1 LAGFFFWKGDAE
13 QESGLLSQRGDLP
26 AYIELGKENGNGVLT
41 VMQKIVF
48 ISYYHLTEKVQKV
61 VKELNTSI
69 PVEIVEVELGGSEA
83 LAKELDADEEVAVI
97 VSPKGHA
104 EFIGE
109 LKQTPLVIVNVSD
122 TDFLV
127 ALHKAAEKSNEVVIM
142 RYGNI
147 FEEFQPYDHLFN
159 LTIHYDRY
167 LSTGEAA
174 EKVQQWVCKGV
185 KTIIGTSVVYKEA
198 LKAGAHAVYLYSAN
212 TLKEQIQQAME
223 IVKSREQDQA
233 KLKWIQAAIASTN
246 QAVLSTDHDGKVTLA
261 NQQAFA
267 LLELSGN
274 EVLQR
279 NISEF
284 LPGVETEPVLK
295 SGYSVENLIL
305 AEKELIANITP
316 IKVEDRI
323 IGSVFFLQEMS
334 KVSDAESKIR
344 KELTKKGLVARYRFS
359 DIIHQSEVVRSVI
372 KKAKIYAN
380 TDSSILIQGET
391 GTGKEL
397 FAQSIHNESQRK
409 SQPFVAINC
418 SALPEQ
424 LLESELFG
432 YADGAFTGAK
442 KGGKRGLFELAHR
455 GTIFLDEIGE
465 ISESLQARLL
475 RVLQEKEIMRVGGE
489 SVIPVDV
496 RIISATNRD
505 LRNMVDSRAFREDL
519 YYRLNILDLILPPLR
534 ERCADIPLLVKHFI
548 TKSIPAF
555 AEIMEEHPSVLARLR
570 DLPWKGNIRELEN
583 LVERMTVIYSHAKDV
598 SMVEEIIEQWRV
610 SQNYQVGIAAAPL
623 ESRKEQLERETILSV
638 LNEVGGSKEKAA
650 EKLGISRSTL
660 WRKLQKI

>member
-1 LAGFFFWKGDAE
+1 
-13 QESGLLSQRGDLP
+13 
-26 AYIELGKENGNGVLT
+26 VLT

-48 ISYYHLTEKVQKV
+48 FSYYHLTDKVQEV

-69 PVEIVEVELGGSEA
+69 PVEAIEVELGKAGE
-83 LAKELDADEEVAVI
+83 LAERLDADEEVAVI

-127 ALHKAAEKSNEVVIM
+127 ALHKAAEVSSEVVIM

-167 LSTGEAA
+167 LSKAEAA
-174 EKVQQWVCKGV
+174 EKVQQWVDKGV
-185 KTIIGTSVVYKEA
+185 KTIIGTSVIYKEA
-198 LKAGAHAVYLYSAN
+198 LKAGAHAVYLYSN
-212 TLKEQIQQAME
+212 DTLREQIKQALE

-233 KLKWIQAAIASTN
+233 KLRWIQAAIASTN
-246 QAVLSTDHDGKVTLA
+246 QAVLSTDHEGRVTLA
-261 NQQAFA
+261 NEQAFT
-267 LLELSGN
+267 LLGLRSA
-274 EVLQR
+274 EVQDR
-279 NISEF
+279 DIRAFFPEID
-284 LPGVETEPVLK
+284 VEPVLK
-295 SGYSVENLIL
+295 KGHLVENLII
-305 AEKELIANITP
+305 AERELIANITP

-323 IGSVFFLQEMS
+323 IGTVFFLQEMS
-334 KVSDAESKIR
+334 KVSAAETKIR
-344 KELTKKGLVARYRFS
+344 KELTKKGLVARYHFG
-359 DIIHQSEVVRSVI
+359 DIIHQSEVVHSVI
-372 KKAKIYAN
+372 KKAKIYAG

-397 FAQSIHNESQRK
+397 FAQSIHNESPRK

-432 YADGAFTGAK
+432 YAEGAFTGAK
-442 KGGKRGLFELAHR
+442 KGGKRGLFELAHG

-505 LRNMVDSRAFREDL
+505 LRRMVDSRVFREDL

-534 ERCADIPLLVKHFI
+534 ERPDDIPLLVGHFI
-548 TKSIPAF
+548 RKNSPAF
-555 AEIMEEHPSVLARLR
+555 GEVVEGYPSLMERLKE
-570 DLPWKGNIRELEN
+570 LPWKGNIRELEN
-583 LVERMTVIYSHAKDV
+583 LVERMIVIYSHTKDV
-598 SMVEEIIEQWRV
+598 GMVEEIIEQWKV
-610 SQNYQVGIAAAPL
+610 SQNYQGGIAAASQL
-623 ESRKEQLERETILSV
+623 ESRREQLEKDTILSV
-638 LNEVGGSKEKAA
+638 LNEVGGNKEKAA

>member
-1 LAGFFFWKGDAE
+1 
-13 QESGLLSQRGDLP
+13 
-26 AYIELGKENGNGVLT
+26 
-41 VMQKIVF
+41 MQKIAF
-48 ISYYHLTEKVQKV
+48 ISYYHLTEKVQNV
-61 VKELNTSI
+61 VRELNSSI
-69 PVEIVEVELGGSEA
+69 PVEIIEVELGGSEA
-83 LAKELDADEEVAVI
+83 LAERLDADEEIAVI

-104 EFIGE
+104 EFIKE

-127 ALHKAAEKSNEVVIM
+127 ALHKAAEVSSEVVIM

-167 LSTGEAA
+167 LSTAEAA
-174 EKVQQWVCKGV
+174 EKVHQWVGKGV

-198 LKAGAHAVYLYSAN
+198 LKAGAHAVYLYSSN

-233 KLKWIQAAIASTN
+233 KLRWIQAAIASTN
-246 QAVLSTDHDGKVTLA
+246 QAVLSTDHEGRVTLA
-261 NQQAFA
+261 NEQAFT
-267 LLELSGN
+267 LLGLENTEILN
-274 EVLQR
+274 R
-279 NISEF
+279 DISEF
-284 LPGVETEPVLK
+284 FPGIEVGPVLK
-295 SGYSVENLIL
+295 SGHSVENFIV
-305 AEKELIANITP
+305 ADRELIANITP
-316 IKVEDRI
+316 IKVEERI

-334 KVSDAESKIR
+334 KVSDAETKIR
-344 KELTKKGLVARYRFS
+344 KELTKKGLVARYTFGS
-359 DIIHQSEVVRSVI
+359 IIHQSNAVESVI
-372 KKAKIYAN
+372 KRAKIYAG

-397 FAQSIHNESQRK
+397 FAQSIHNGSPRRG
-409 SQPFVAINC
+409 QPFVAINC

-432 YADGAFTGAK
+432 YAEGAFTGAK
-442 KGGKRGLFELAHR
+442 KGGKRGLFELAHG

-489 SVIPVDV
+489 TVIPVDV

-505 LRNMVDSRAFREDL
+505 LRKMVDSRVFREDL

-534 ERCADIPLLVKHFI
+534 ERVDDIPLLVNHFI
-548 TKSIPAF
+548 MKNSPSFAGVVEKYPA
-555 AEIMEEHPSVLARLR
+555 VLEKLKG
-570 DLPWKGNIRELEN
+570 LPWKGNIRELEN
-583 LVERMTVIYSHAKDV
+583 LVERMTVIYSHTKNV
-598 SMVEEIIEQWRV
+598 EMVEEIIEQWKV
-610 SQNYQVGIAAAPL
+610 SQNYGEEIVSVSQL
-623 ESRKEQLERETILSV
+623 ESKKEQFEKDTILSV
-638 LNEVGGSKEKAA
+638 LNEVGGNKEKAA

-660 WRKLQKI
+660 WRKLQKS

>member
-1 LAGFFFWKGDAE
+1 
-13 QESGLLSQRGDLP
+13 
-26 AYIELGKENGNGVLT
+26 
-41 VMQKIVF
+41 MQKIVF
-48 ISYYHLTEKVQKV
+48 FSYYHLTDKVKEV

-69 PVEIVEVELGGSEA
+69 PVEAIEVELGGAGE
-83 LAKELDADEEVAVI
+83 LAEKLDADEDVAVI

-127 ALHKAAEKSNEVVIM
+127 ALHKAAEVSNEVVIM

-159 LTIHYDRY
+159 LTIHYDSY
-167 LSTGEAA
+167 LSTAEAA
-174 EKVQQWVCKGV
+174 EKVQQWVDKGV

-212 TLKEQIQQAME
+212 TIREQIQQALE
-223 IVKSREQDQA
+223 IVKSREHDQA
-233 KLKWIQAAIASTN
+233 KLRWIQAAISSTN
-246 QAVLSTDHDGKVTLA
+246 QAVLSTDQEGKVTLA
-261 NQQAFA
+261 NEQAFT
-267 LLELSGN
+267 LLGVEKSVVQN
-274 EVLQR
+274 R
-279 NISEF
+279 DISEF
-284 LPGVETEPVLK
+284 FPVLEVESVLK
-295 SGYSVENLIL
+295 KGHSVENLII
-305 AEKELIANITP
+305 AERKLIANITP
-316 IKVEDRI
+316 IKVEDRT

-344 KELTKKGLVARYRFS
+344 KEMTKKGLVARYSFGH
-359 DIIHQSEVVRSVI
+359 IIHQSETVQSVI
-372 KKAKIYAN
+372 KKAKIYAR
-380 TDSSILIQGET
+380 TDSSILILGET

-397 FAQSIHNESQRK
+397 FAQSIHNESPRK
-409 SQPFVAINC
+409 RQPFVAINC

-432 YADGAFTGAK
+432 YAEGAFTGAK
-442 KGGKRGLFELAHR
+442 KGGKRGLVELAHR
-455 GTIFLDEIGE
+455 GSIFLDEIGE

-489 SVIPVDV
+489 AVIPVDV

-505 LRNMVDSRAFREDL
+505 LRRMVDSRVFREDL

-534 ERCADIPLLVKHFI
+534 ERSDDIPLLVQHFI
-548 TKSIPAF
+548 MKSSPAF
-555 AEIMEEHPSVLARLR
+555 SEVLEEYPSILVMLKE
-570 DLPWKGNIRELEN
+570 LPWKGNIRELEN
-583 LVERMTVIYSHAKDV
+583 LVERMTVIYSHTKDV
-598 SMVEEIIEQWRV
+598 GMVEEVIELWRV
-610 SQNYQVGIAAAPL
+610 SQNYQGEAGPVSQL
-623 ESRKEQLERETILSV
+623 ESKKEQLEKDTILSV
-638 LNEVGGSKEKAA
+638 LNDVGGNKEKAA

-660 WRKLQKI
+660 WRKLQKM